1 MRIGEVL
8 RRWRRVS
15 DIGLREAARDI
26 GVSHGTLSRVER
38 GEEMSGD
45 TLAKVLAWLFKDGTR
60 SPNGVKE
67 K

>member
-45 TLAKVLAWLFKDGTR
+45 TLAKVLAWLFKDST
-60 SPNGVKE
+60 NGAKQ